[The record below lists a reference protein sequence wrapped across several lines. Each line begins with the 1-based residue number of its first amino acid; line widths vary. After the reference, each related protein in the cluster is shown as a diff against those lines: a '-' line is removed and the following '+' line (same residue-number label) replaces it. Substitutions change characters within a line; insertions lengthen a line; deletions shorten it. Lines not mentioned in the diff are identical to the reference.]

1 MGRWDDADDPPAPP
15 PPAPCSASGSAPA
28 PPSRAPLP
36 SAAQRALAE
45 AAAFAAARAAAAAEA
60 GEEDGGGP
68 LLASSPSPSS
78 PDSGGGG
85 HRAAAAATAVSGAD
99 MGSTGGGG
107 DGAGRTRGPAASSRW
122 ADADRDAPAGGAP
135 SVVGPAAPTPSSA
148 GDRGAAVAA
157 VPPPRPPPP
166 PPQPSSALVSMLAPC
181 RSVDCYERLAK
192 IAEGAYG
199 VVYKARDR
207 ESGAIVALKRI
218 KMEGAVGG
226 GDGFPLTSL
235 REINILLAC
244 HHPSIVNVAEV
255 VVGASLDAVYV
266 AMEFCPHDLK
276 GLATLMARPF
286 TIAEAKCVA
295 RQLLAG
301 TSFLHASWVMHRDIK
316 PANVLVG
323 GGGGAAGGVFKLA
336 DFGLA
341 RRTGS
346 PPPSRLTTPVV
357 TLYYRS
363 PELLLGASSYGPEVD
378 VWSLGCV
385 LGELLLGRILFE
397 PVGAAACDGEIA
409 QMDAISR
416 VLGPVSEDT
425 LPGSSSLPGL
435 TSMRYAHRGTGLRAL
450 FPAPGV
456 GLDASARLSDAGV
469 RLLSSM
475 LAYDPQA
482 RITAADALAHPWFDE
497 FPRATDPAL
506 MPTFPAGAAAKQ

>member
-1 MGRWDDADDPPAPP
+1 
-15 PPAPCSASGSAPA
+15 
-28 PPSRAPLP
+28 
-36 SAAQRALAE
+36 
-45 AAAFAAARAAAAAEA
+45 
-60 GEEDGGGP
+60 
-68 LLASSPSPSS
+68 
-78 PDSGGGG
+78 
-85 HRAAAAATAVSGAD
+85 
-99 MGSTGGGG
+99 
-107 DGAGRTRGPAASSRW
+107 
-122 ADADRDAPAGGAP
+122 
-135 SVVGPAAPTPSSA
+135 
-148 GDRGAAVAA
+148 
-157 VPPPRPPPP
+157 
-166 PPQPSSALVSMLAPC
+166 MLAPC

-207 ESGAIVALKRI
+207 DTGAIVALKRI

-276 GLATLMARPF
+276 GLSTLMARPF
-286 TIAEAKCVA
+286 TVAEAKCIT

-301 TSFLHASWVMHRDIK
+301 TAFLHASWVMHRDIK

-346 PPPSRLTTPVV
+346 PPPARLTTPVV
-357 TLYYRS
+357 TLYYR
-363 PELLLGASSYGPEVD
+363 PPDLLLGASSYGPEVD

-397 PVGAAACDGEIA
+397 PVGTAARDGEIA

-416 VLGPVSEDT
+416 VLGPVTEET

-435 TSMRYAHRGTGLRAL
+435 KSMRYAHRGTGLRAL

-456 GLDASARLSDAGV
+456 GFDASARLSDSGL
-469 RLLSSM
+469 RLLSAM
-475 LAYDPQA
+475 LAYDPKA
-482 RITAADALAHPWFDE
+482 RITAADALNHPWFDE

-506 MPTFPAGAAAKQ
+506 MPTFPAGAAAK